1 MGVGTGLY
9 VWEKSGEWLGLVV
22 GDIAHRIVWGLF
34 VGFRQGGYGSSR
46 YDDGPRREDEG
57 ASRADE
63 SDNWGRE
70 KKFVSSGGGGG
81 GGYGRSGGGGGFGS
95 SYDEFHG
102 KADEDSNWKMGNKF
116 TPSGRSG
123 GFGGGGFR
131 DSRDTFDRSSRGYGF
146 RAKGEYDDPP
156 GNRADTEDRWGSRR
170 PTNVSS
176 GYDPPRE
183 RPRLQLSAR
192 TKPLGENT
200 TPQQLETRSST
211 RSSVFGE
218 AKPREEV
225 LKERRA
231 SEAMSM

>member
-1 MGVGTGLY
+1 MY
-9 VWEKSGEWLGLVV
+9 
-22 GDIAHRIVWGLF
+22 

-46 YDDGPRREDEG
+46 YDDQPRREDEG

-81 GGYGRSGGGGGFGS
+81 GGGFGRSGGGGGGGGFGS

-102 KADEDSNWKMGNKF
+102 KADEASNWKMGNKF
-116 TPSGRSG
+116 TPSSGRSG
-123 GFGGGGFR
+123 GFGGGGGGGGGAGAGGGGGFRESR
-131 DSRDTFDRSSRGYGF
+131 DSFDRSSRGYGF

-170 PTNVSS
+170 SAAPS

-183 RPRLQLSAR
+183 RPKLQLAAR
-192 TKPLGENT
+192 TKPVKDN
-200 TPQQLETRSST
+200 PAPPLETRSST

-231 SEAMSM
+231 SEVMSM